1 MKGGVEVIFGS
12 CWKVEEEARELG
24 QAGTLA
30 YSNCYRERKKK
41 STEKKRDAAA
51 LASYFLPRME
61 ERPFKV
67 IE

>member
-12 CWKVEEEARELG
+12 CWKVEEEVRELG

-41 STEKKRDAAA
+41 TNREKKRRSCPGIIFPSQNGRTA
-51 LASYFLPRME
+51 LQSY
-61 ERPFKV
+61 
-67 IE
+67 